1 MKPIRFSEHAVTNLT
16 DREIDRAEV
25 ERTLAESDA
34 VEPGQAGRKVYMRQY
49 HDAHGSVFERKVAMK
64 IVYDKGT
71 DTLTIILRD
80 VRIRESD
87 EVRPGVIADFGYDGE
102 IVRFEI
108 LSASKV
114 VSQPKAVAYEL
125 LETTPAA
132 S

>member
-1 MKPIRFSEHAVTNLT
+1 
-16 DREIDRAEV
+16 
-25 ERTLAESDA
+25 
-34 VEPGQAGRKVYMRQY
+34 
-49 HDAHGSVFERKVAMK
+49 MK

>member
-1 MKPIRFSEHAVTNLT
+1 
-16 DREIDRAEV
+16 
-25 ERTLAESDA
+25 
-34 VEPGQAGRKVYMRQY
+34 
-49 HDAHGSVFERKVAMK
+49 MK
-64 IVYDKGT
+64 IVYDKET

-125 LETTPAA
+125 LEAA
-132 S
+132 SATP